1 MLTRVR
7 SVRGAWPRAFDA
19 PASETIR
26 VAGEQAGH
34 AIKHGCRQGI
44 CHECTCRL
52 NSGAVRDLTTGE
64 QIHGEGQPVRLCV
77 SAALS
82 DLSLESLN

>member
-1 MLTRVR
+1 MTSKSSPSKSGSLS
-7 SVRGAWPRAFDA
+7 SVNAIRAGFLDYF
-19 PASETIR
+19 EK
-26 VAGEQAGH
+26 AGH